1 MYQRVCKNGG
11 GVYMFESAYKLYVR
25 ADFERKG
32 KELGSLSISIYRA
45 NSTCQALFQMPGN
58 NSKQK
63 IQFHLS

>member
-1 MYQRVCKNGG
+1 
-11 GVYMFESAYKLYVR
+11 MFESAYKLYVR